1 MAAKT
6 NKKAVL
12 TEAELLSPLPALSLP
27 KKEEVVFPNADNTL
41 AAQKEFLELRL
52 AAVLKMKMTDENI
65 ERVRVIKRGIV
76 GWRNTF
82 DKQVKDY
89 VKATYKGPMD
99 VFKTAADAVMDDISK
114 MEAQCDKILDAEEE
128 KRRAQ
133 VNAAIDGLVE
143 DLADEFGFEF
153 EVERKK
159 EYYNKTADM
168 KAVAQDLR
176 EQYQAEA
183 SARKQKEADINL
195 IEKACSQGE
204 FSEYIN
210 PKTYTDM
217 LAYEPASVIFE
228 KVEAEKERLRAKF
241 AEKAAASPAPAEV
254 QEEPIQSGIKVNK
267 EAMKSD
273 FKGLNKKMTL
283 QLEYPVDLGDELTR
297 IFDEL
302 RKNGVKMKVL
312 KVEEPEVPKF

>member
-1 MAAKT
+1 
-6 NKKAVL
+6 L

-27 KKEEVVFPNADNTL
+27 KKEDVVFPNADNTL

-52 AAVLKMKMTDENI
+52 ATVLKMEMTDENI
-65 ERVRVIKRGIV
+65 ERVRVIKKGIV

-82 DKQVKDY
+82 EKQTKDY
-89 VKATYKGPMD
+89 VKAVYKGPMD
-99 VFKTAADAVMDDISK
+99 VFKAAADVITEDIAK
-114 MEAQCDKILDAEEE
+114 MEAQCDEILNKEEE

-143 DLADEFGFEF
+143 DLTEEFGFEF

-183 SARKQKEADINL
+183 NVRKQKEADIKL
-195 IEKACSQGE
+195 IEKACGGE
-204 FSEYIN
+204 FADYIN

-217 LAYEPASVIFE
+217 LAYEPASVVYE

-241 AEKAAASPAPAEV
+241 AEKATASPAPAEV
-254 QEEPIQSGIKVNK
+254 QEEPMQIGIKVNK

-312 KVEEPEVPKF
+312 KVEEPDMPKF

>member
-1 MAAKT
+1 MA
-6 NKKAVL
+6 KKKVQKL
-12 TEAELLSPLPALSLP
+12 TDEELLSPLPVLALP

-52 AAVLKMKMTDENI
+52 ATVLKMEMTEENI

-99 VFKTAADAVMDDISK
+99 VFKTAADAVMDDITK

-128 KRRAQ
+128 KRHAQ

-143 DLADEFGFEF
+143 DLAEEFGFDL

-183 SARKQKEADINL
+183 SARKQKEADIKL
-195 IEKACSQGE
+195 IEKACGGE
-204 FSEYIN
+204 FADFIN

-217 LAYEPASVIFE
+217 LAYEPASVVFE

-241 AEKAAASPAPAEV
+241 AEKAMASPAPAEEPV
-254 QEEPIQSGIKVNK
+254 QIGIKVNK
-267 EAMKSD
+267 DAMKSD
-273 FKGLNKKMTL
+273 FPGLNKKMTL

-302 RKNGVKMKVL
+302 RKNGVKMRVL
-312 KVEEPEVPKF
+312 KVEEPEVPVF